1 MENHNLLNEFPEY
14 KEKIHHL
21 KVNNSHFKKLM
32 EDYDQFEH
40 QIHRVNTGN
49 EIMTDEAFKELKTKM
64 LFLKDEIYSMVK
76 S

>member
-1 MENHNLLNEFPEY
+1 MEKHNLLNEFPEY
-14 KEKIHHL
+14 QDKIHDL
-21 KVNNSHFKKLM
+21 KINNNHFKKLID
-32 EDYDQFEH
+32 EYDELEH

-49 EIMTDEAFKELKTKM
+49 EIMMDEAFKELKTKM